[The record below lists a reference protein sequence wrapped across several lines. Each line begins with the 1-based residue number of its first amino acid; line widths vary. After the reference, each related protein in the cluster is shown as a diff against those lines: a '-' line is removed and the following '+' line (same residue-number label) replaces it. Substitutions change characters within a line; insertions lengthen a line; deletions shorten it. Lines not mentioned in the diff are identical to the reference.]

1 MLEAV
6 QGKRSHFLGGARPLR
21 KRYFV
26 CQGTVLEEMKKLPNG
41 ASATSPTTLLG
52 LLTVFI
58 ALNL

>member
-6 QGKRSHFLGGARPLR
+6 QGKRSHFLGARPLR